1 MFATRIA
8 LRYSLRVRQAHF
20 FSHLEHNMEA
30 QPNAYSPP
38 EGELITAATGY
49 NTPKFFALNGRIGRL
64 RYLAYSSGIGL
75 LSWLVIAALMV
86 PMMMSFAGGSTMMS
100 LGMGALIFL
109 AYIPILVFSFAYAVR
124 RLNDLDQSGWL
135 SLLLLVPLVNLGLA
149 LYLMIGRGTDGAN
162 KYGLPPPPNN
172 AGVIIVGC
180 VLPLVV
186 TIGILAAVAIPA
198 YQSYVEHAAP
208 QQGNYSVDPDSGA
221 TDANVEQ
228 SEPDDTATDSNAS
241 SESTTT
247 EESATEETATD
258 QSVTEESTTE
268 ESGVDDSA
276 TESEPAAEQ

>member
-1 MFATRIA
+1 
-8 LRYSLRVRQAHF
+8 
-20 FSHLEHNMEA
+20 MEA

-38 EGELITAATGY
+38 EGELVTTETGY
-49 NTPKFFALNGRIGRL
+49 NSPKFFALNGRIGRL

-86 PMMMSFAGGSTMMS
+86 PMMMGFAGGSTMMS
-100 LGMGALIFL
+100 LGIGLLIFL

-124 RLNDLDQSGWL
+124 RLNDLNQSGWL

-180 VLPLVV
+180 VLPLIA

-198 YQSYVEHAAP
+198 YQSYVTRAAL
-208 QQGNYSVDPDSGA
+208 QQGNYSVGPDS
-221 TDANVEQ
+221 DASDASVEQ
-228 SEPDDTATDSNAS
+228 SESGETQATTDADVSGESATA
-241 SESTTT
+241 
-247 EESATEETATD
+247 EESATEESATD
-258 QSVTEESTTE
+258 QSVTEESASE
-268 ESGVDDSA
+268 ESAAEETGSDGSAA
-276 TESEPAAEQ
+276 TESEPAAVQ